1 MHAPLALSECERI
14 SAHAR
19 FEELDFKSPIYD
31 SSPLPNELIKPI
43 LLEAAPP
50 ICVYVIT
57 MVGPGR
63 VAIDR
68 HAKANGMTLRGAAQY
83 EM

>member
-19 FEELDFKSPIYD
+19 FEELDFKCPIYD
-31 SSPLPNELIKPI
+31 FSRLPNELIKTI
-43 LLEAAPP
+43 VVQASPP
-50 ICVYVIT
+50 VCVDVIT
-57 MVGPGR
+57 VVDPR
-63 VAIDR
+63 RIAIDR